1 MIIETG
7 YPKRIDVQL
16 IEQADEN
23 HDYSIKD
30 GENNTVLTSD
40 NWCTYMDSKYGN
52 YKTCKAVFLLW
63 SIYQATHH
71 DDFCKMWAAWNST
84 YNPIDNYNGTEITVR
99 QKMDGEQTE
108 TISHGKSTT
117 NATGMGG
124 VVNET
129 QTTSVDNGAYRN
141 DTKNI
146 QTGTTTATEGGTTT
160 TTTDTGTKSLT
171 VGETTYTADYVESE
185 EKNRH
190 GNLGVTSTQT
200 MIKEEIDMRMNPLL
214 CEYLDG
220 FIDEY
225 AFYREG
231 EIE

>member
-7 YPKRIDVQL
+7 YPKRIDIQL

-30 GENNTVLTSD
+30 GDNVEILSSA
-40 NWCTYMDSKYGN
+40 NWCAYIDSKYGN

-63 SIYQATHH
+63 SIYQATHYN
-71 DDFCKMWAAWNST
+71 DFLKAWAAWNSI
-84 YNPIDNYNGTEITVR
+84 YNPIDNYNGSETTVI
-99 QKMDGEQTE
+99 QKMDGKQTE
-108 TISHGKSTT
+108 TITHGKVTT
-117 NATGMGG
+117 NATGANG

-129 QTTSVDNGAYRN
+129 QTTSVDNGSYRN

-146 QTGTTTATEGGTTT
+146 QTGTTTATDSGTTT
-160 TTTDTGTKSLT
+160 TAKDTDPKSLT
-171 VGETTYTADYVESE
+171 VGETTYTADYVEAE

-200 MIKEEIDMRMNPLL
+200 MIKEEKDMRLNPLL
-214 CEYLDG
+214 CEYLDN

-225 AFYREG
+225 AYLREG
-231 EIE
+231 EL